1 MKRNVKMKI
10 LIAVVFTILIL
21 ALIAGF
27 FMNRR
32 GNGEVR
38 SAYDYTKVTTVTAT
52 KKAQKTTVKE
62 SGKTTKKAETKKADS
77 GKAATTATTLKKS
90 QRKITIPGAY
100 VPIMNRYQEALSKKY
115 GNQACL
121 QNGVSNVL
129 PELYEGTPLENVG
142 FWVGDYNG
150 DGTTDLLIGV
160 VDGYNHYPYAIL
172 DYYTLDNNKQAY
184 NVFQS
189 QPKDYFSAIS
199 GKRIMEKISDNKEFT
214 AWYLYGLNSNG
225 MALTFKEGLLRDKY
239 ANKKNPWFKAE
250 DMDGNTKNDTK
261 VSNDAGKKRQKQFDN
276 ARVQL
281 DFIKF
286 SKFKPV
292 AQKS

>member
-21 ALIAGF
+21 GLIAGF

-32 GNGEVR
+32 GDGEVR

-52 KKAQKTTVKE
+52 KKAP
-62 SGKTTKKAETKKADS
+62 KTTKKADSKKA
-77 GKAATTATTLKKS
+77 TTTTTLKKG
-90 QRKITIPGAY
+90 QKKITIPGTY
-100 VPIMNRYQEALSKKY
+100 VSIMNKYQEALSKKWS
-115 GNQACL
+115 NQSCL

-150 DGTTDLLIGV
+150 DGTTDLIIGV
-160 VDGYNHYPYAIL
+160 VDGYQHYPYAIL
-172 DYYTLDNNKQAY
+172 DYYTMDNNKQAY

-281 DFIKF
+281 EFIKF
-286 SKFKPV
+286 SSFKPV
-292 AQKS
+292 ATK

>member
-21 ALIAGF
+21 GLIAGF

-32 GNGEVR
+32 GDGEVR

-52 KKAQKTTVKE
+52 KKAP
-62 SGKTTKKAETKKADS
+62 KTTKKADSKKA
-77 GKAATTATTLKKS
+77 TTTTTLKKG
-90 QRKITIPGAY
+90 QKKVTIPGTY
-100 VPIMNRYQEALSKKY
+100 VPIMNKYQEALSKKW

-150 DGTTDLLIGV
+150 DGTTDLIIGV
-160 VDGYNHYPYAIL
+160 VDGYSHYPYAIL
-172 DYYTLDNNKQAY
+172 DYYTMDNNKQAY

-225 MALTFKEGLLRDKY
+225 MALTFKEGLLRDQY
-239 ANKKNPWFKAE
+239 ANKKNPWYKAD

-281 DFIKF
+281 EFIQF
-286 SKFKPV
+286 SKFNPV
-292 AQKS
+292 AKK

>member
-10 LIAVVFTILIL
+10 LIAVVFAILIL

-32 GNGEVR
+32 GDGEVR
-38 SAYDYTKVTTVTAT
+38 SAYDYARKTTVSAT
-52 KKAQKTTVKE
+52 KKAEKTTVKE
-62 SGKTTKKAETKKADS
+62 SGKTTKKANSKKSDT
-77 GKAATTATTLKKS
+77 ATTTLKKS
-90 QRKITIPGAY
+90 QKKVTIPGTY
-100 VPIMNRYQEALSKKY
+100 VGILNDYKEALTKKW

-129 PELYEGTPLENVG
+129 PELYEGTPIENVG

-150 DGTTDLLIGV
+150 DGTTDLIIGV
-160 VDGYNHYPYAIL
+160 VDGYSHYPYAIL

-199 GKRIMEKISDNKEFT
+199 GKRIMEKVSDDKEFT

-239 ANKKNPWFKAE
+239 ANKKNPWFKAD

-281 DFIKF
+281 EYIQF
-286 SKFKPV
+286 SKFNPV
-292 AQKS
+292 AKK

>member
-32 GNGEVR
+32 GDGEVR

-52 KKAQKTTVKE
+52 KKA
-62 SGKTTKKAETKKADS
+62 KTTKKADSKKADT
-77 GKAATTATTLKKS
+77 KEAATKATTLKKS
-90 QRKITIPGAY
+90 QKKVTIPGTY
-100 VPIMNRYQEALSKKY
+100 VPIMNKYHEALSKKWS
-115 GNQACL
+115 NQACL

-150 DGTTDLLIGV
+150 DGTTDFIVGV
-160 VDGYNHYPYAIL
+160 VDGYSHYPYAIL
-172 DYYTLDNNKQAY
+172 DYYTMDNNKQAY

-225 MALTFKEGLLRDKY
+225 MALTFKEGILRDQY

-281 DFIKF
+281 DFVKF
-286 SKFKPV
+286 KNFKPV
-292 AQKS
+292 ASK

>member
-21 ALIAGF
+21 GLIAGF

-32 GNGEVR
+32 GDGEVR

-52 KKAQKTTVKE
+52 KKAP
-62 SGKTTKKAETKKADS
+62 KTTKKA
-77 GKAATTATTLKKS
+77 TTTTTLKKN
-90 QRKITIPGAY
+90 QKKVTIPGTY
-100 VPIMNRYQEALSKKY
+100 VPIMNKYQEALSKKWS
-115 GNQACL
+115 NQTCL

-150 DGTTDLLIGV
+150 DGTTDLIIGV
-160 VDGYNHYPYAIL
+160 VDGYQHYPYAIL
-172 DYYTLDNNKQAY
+172 DYYTMDNNKQAY

-281 DFIKF
+281 EFIQF
-286 SKFKPV
+286 SKFNPV
-292 AQKS
+292 AKK

>member
-1 MKRNVKMKI
+1 
-10 LIAVVFTILIL
+10 
-21 ALIAGF
+21 
-27 FMNRR
+27 MNRR
-32 GNGEVR
+32 TEIYEAKCENEDPHRGGLCHPHPCPHRRLLYEPQRRWRSPQRLRLCQKDHGLCHEESGEDDKAN
-38 SAYDYTKVTTVTAT
+38 SKKSDTAT
-52 KKAQKTTVKE
+52 
-62 SGKTTKKAETKKADS
+62 
-77 GKAATTATTLKKS
+77 TTLKKS
-90 QRKITIPGAY
+90 QKKVTIPGTY
-100 VPIMNRYQEALSKKY
+100 VGILNDYKEALTKKW

-129 PELYEGTPLENVG
+129 PELYEGIPLENVG

-150 DGTTDLLIGV
+150 DGTTDLIIGV
-160 VDGYNHYPYAIL
+160 VDGYSHYPYAIL
-172 DYYTLDNNKQAY
+172 DYYTMDNNKQAY

-225 MALTFKEGLLRDKY
+225 MALTFKEGLLRDQY
-239 ANKKNPWFKAE
+239 ANKKNPWYKAD

-281 DFIKF
+281 EFIQF
-286 SKFKPV
+286 SKFNPV
-292 AQKS
+292 AKK

>member
-21 ALIAGF
+21 GLIAGF

-32 GNGEVR
+32 GDGEVR

-52 KKAQKTTVKE
+52 KKAP
-62 SGKTTKKAETKKADS
+62 KTTKKA
-77 GKAATTATTLKKS
+77 TTTTTLKKN
-90 QRKITIPGAY
+90 QKKVTIPGTY
-100 VPIMNRYQEALSKKY
+100 VPIMNKYQEALSKKWS
-115 GNQACL
+115 NQTCL

-150 DGTTDLLIGV
+150 DGTTDLIIGV
-160 VDGYNHYPYAIL
+160 VDGYQHYPYAIL
-172 DYYTLDNNKQAY
+172 DYYTMDNNKQAY

-261 VSNDAGKKRQKQFDN
+261 VSNDAGKKRQKQLDN

-281 DFIKF
+281 EFIKF
-286 SKFKPV
+286 SSFKPV
-292 AQKS
+292 ATK

>member
-21 ALIAGF
+21 GLIAGF

-32 GNGEVR
+32 GDGEVR

-52 KKAQKTTVKE
+52 KKAQKTT
-62 SGKTTKKAETKKADS
+62 KKADS
-77 GKAATTATTLKKS
+77 KKATTTTTLKKG
-90 QRKITIPGAY
+90 QKKITIPGTY
-100 VPIMNRYQEALSKKY
+100 VSIMNKYQEALSKKWS
-115 GNQACL
+115 NQSCL

-150 DGTTDLLIGV
+150 DGTTDLIIGV
-160 VDGYNHYPYAIL
+160 VDGYSHYPYAIL
-172 DYYTLDNNKQAY
+172 DYYTMDNNKQAY

-281 DFIKF
+281 EFIKF
-286 SKFKPV
+286 SSFKPV
-292 AQKS
+292 ATK

>member
-10 LIAVVFTILIL
+10 LIAVVFAILIL
-21 ALIAGF
+21 TLIAGF

-32 GNGEVR
+32 GDGEVR
-38 SAYDYTKVTTVTAT
+38 SAYDYARKTTVSAT
-52 KKAQKTTVKE
+52 KKAEKTTVKE
-62 SGKTTKKAETKKADS
+62 SGKTTKKADSKKSD
-77 GKAATTATTLKKS
+77 TTTTTLKKG
-90 QRKITIPGAY
+90 QKKVTIPGTY
-100 VPIMNRYQEALSKKY
+100 VGILNKYKEALTKKW

-150 DGTTDLLIGV
+150 DGTTDLIIGV
-160 VDGYNHYPYAIL
+160 VDGYSHYPYAIL
-172 DYYTLDNNKQAY
+172 DYYTMDNNKQAY

-225 MALTFKEGLLRDKY
+225 MALTFKEGLLRDQY
-239 ANKKNPWFKAE
+239 ANKKNPWYKAD

-281 DFIKF
+281 EFIKF
-286 SKFKPV
+286 SSFKPV
-292 AQKS
+292 ATK

>member
-10 LIAVVFTILIL
+10 LIALVLFLL
-21 ALIAGF
+21 LAALIAGF
-27 FMNRR
+27 FVHRR
-32 GNGEVR
+32 GDGEVR

-52 KKAQKTTVKE
+52 KKAE
-62 SGKTTKKAETKKADS
+62 KTTKKS
-77 GKAATTATTLKKS
+77 STTTTTLKKG
-90 QRKITIPGAY
+90 QKKVTIPGTY
-100 VPIMNRYQEALSKKY
+100 VAIMNRYQEALSKKY

-121 QNGVSNVL
+121 QNGVSNLL

-150 DGTTDLLIGV
+150 DGTTDLIIGV
-160 VDGYNHYPYAIL
+160 VDGYSHYPYAIL
-172 DYYTLDNNKQAY
+172 DYYTMDNNKKAY

-199 GKRIMEKISDNKEFT
+199 GKRIMEKVSDDKEFT

-225 MALTFKEGLLRDKY
+225 MALTFKESILRDKY
-239 ANKKNPWFKAE
+239 ANEKNPWFKAD
-250 DMDGNTKNDTK
+250 DMDGNTDNDTK
-261 VSNDAGKKRQKQFDN
+261 ISNTAGKKRQKQFDN

-281 DFIKF
+281 DYIQF
-286 SKFKPV
+286 SKYHPV
-292 AQKS
+292 QTK

>member
-21 ALIAGF
+21 GLIAGF

-32 GNGEVR
+32 GDGEVR

-52 KKAQKTTVKE
+52 KKAP
-62 SGKTTKKAETKKADS
+62 KTTKKADSKKA
-77 GKAATTATTLKKS
+77 TTTTTLKKG
-90 QRKITIPGAY
+90 QKKVTIPGTY
-100 VPIMNRYQEALSKKY
+100 VPIMNKYQEALSKKW

-150 DGTTDLLIGV
+150 DGTTDLIIGV
-160 VDGYNHYPYAIL
+160 VDGYSHYPYAIL
-172 DYYTLDNNKQAY
+172 DYYTMDNNKQAY

-225 MALTFKEGLLRDKY
+225 MALIFKEGLLRDQY
-239 ANKKNPWFKAE
+239 ANKKNPWYKAD

-281 DFIKF
+281 EFIQF
-286 SKFKPV
+286 SKFNPV
-292 AQKS
+292 AKK